1 MISYLLEHNYD
12 KEDEDYLL
20 ENEYQMQ
27 EIQNF
32 REQLALDD
40 IKGIIGG
47 HKRMSLRLFL
57 TVIENNTLQLTEN
70 EYKTLLADHLELL
83 SEEQLVIIFRKH
95 KWTGYLKIMNGK
107 NPLISVTSTNKL
119 LLDRMK
125 QRGYISSYK
134 DDKNEEYYRVF
145 AKRRRK
151 G

>member
-47 HKRMSLRLFL
+47 HKRMSLKLFL

-70 EYKTLLADHLELL
+70 EYKME
-83 SEEQLVIIFRKH
+83 
-95 KWTGYLKIMNGK
+95 
-107 NPLISVTSTNKL
+107 
-119 LLDRMK
+119 
-125 QRGYISSYK
+125 
-134 DDKNEEYYRVF
+134 
-145 AKRRRK
+145 
-151 G
+151 

>member
-1 MISYLLEHNYD
+1 
-12 KEDEDYLL
+12 
-20 ENEYQMQ
+20 
-27 EIQNF
+27 
-32 REQLALDD
+32 
-40 IKGIIGG
+40 
-47 HKRMSLRLFL
+47 MSLKLFL

-70 EYKTLLADHLELL
+70 EYKILLADHLELL

-95 KWTGYLKIMNGK
+95 KWIGYLKIMNGK